1 MLRTAIAAAA
11 VAVVC
16 QRPAPDMDPRMISE
30 WMHTLYGAIRVVLD
44 SLLREALP
52 TTRAA
57 LTRLADLLTN
67 VSIRP
72 SRSTFPA

>member
-1 MLRTAIAAAA
+1 M
-11 VAVVC
+11 V
-16 QRPAPDMDPRMISE
+16 SE

>member
-11 VAVVC
+11 VAVAC
-16 QRPAPDMDPRMISE
+16 QRPPPDTDLRMISE

-57 LTRLADLLTN
+57 LTRLADSLAN

-72 SRSTFPA
+72 ARSTFPA